1 MSIGRSRRTVGIGLG
16 GAVVLAVVAW
26 IVGSSIKSPAQIA
39 AETAAPSASAIT
51 VPVERQVLS
60 SEVIVRGTVR
70 YGSPQPV
77 VLANSTVKQSS
88 GGSTSDIVTTRPRRG
103 SKVGEGN
110 VVMSVSGR
118 PVFVLRGAQPSH
130 RDMAPGSRGPD
141 VRQLESALARMG
153 FSPGAIDGRYDGSTA
168 AAVASWYE
176 STGWAPFGPTDTQL
190 DTLRTAKATAASAR
204 DAFLQSRL
212 ATQQA
217 AHPGTPGDIAQARI
231 DLETARDA
239 VDTAQHD
246 VSSNSRSVSLAELNE
261 RRDNALAVA
270 ELAAKRGAL
279 NKALDAQAE
288 AQRTLAEAP
297 PEISASER
305 AALQAAVRQAG
316 DDVVTA
322 RADLDASQASAN
334 AMRVAGRDAV
344 AKARADV
351 VRARK
356 ALPTAR
362 RQVVLAS
369 RRLRVLQDPGDTSLQ
384 RLVTQSA
391 STEARDTAADVS
403 RLARKMGIQ
412 VPANEVL
419 FFPTLPLRVDSV
431 RARRGDTVTG
441 RVMTVSNSR
450 LAIDSSLSLN
460 DAKLVRTGAQVT
472 IEEPDLGIKASG
484 VVSAVA
490 DRPGTHKV
498 DPGRVYLEVTPKTAP
513 GQLVGASVKLTIAV
527 KSTQQAVLAVPVTA
541 LSVGADGESRLQ
553 VQLAGGR
560 TEYVTV
566 APGLAAKGLVEVR
579 PLHGR
584 LSPGDL
590 VIVGERGGTDGISP
604 SGGATGASAV
614 SGSTLPGAPGG
625 SGGAGATGGTGGATP
640 GGATSKGSSGTTSSA
655 GSTSGP

>member
-1 MSIGRSRRTVGIGLG
+1 VI
-16 GAVVLAVVAW
+16 AW
-26 IVGSSIKSPAQIA
+26 IVGGSIKSPAQIA
-39 AETAAPSASAIT
+39 AETAAPTPSSIT
-51 VPVERQVLS
+51 VPVERQKLS

-77 VLANSTVKQSS
+77 VLANSTVKQNA

-110 VVMSVSGR
+110 VAMSVSGR

-130 RDMAPGSRGPD
+130 RDMGPGSRGPD
-141 VRQLESALARMG
+141 VRQLEGALSRMG
-153 FSPGAIDGRYDGSTA
+153 FAPGPVDGRYDGQTA
-168 AAVASWYE
+168 SAVASWYE

-190 DTLRTAKATAASAR
+190 DQLRTAKAAASAAR
-204 DAFLQSRL
+204 DAFLQSKIT
-212 ATQQA
+212 TQQV
-217 AHPGTPGDIAQARI
+217 AHPALPGDIAQARI

-239 VDTAQHD
+239 VDTALHD
-246 VSSNSRSVSLAELNE
+246 VSSNTRSVSLAQMNE
-261 RRDNALAVA
+261 KRDNALGQA

-288 AQRTLAEAP
+288 AQRTLNEAP
-297 PEISASER
+297 PDITTSER

-316 DDVVTA
+316 DDVTTA
-322 RADLDASQASAN
+322 QAELNASQASAG
-334 AMRVAGRDAV
+334 ATRVAGRDAV
-344 AKARADV
+344 AKARADTL
-351 VRARK
+351 RAQRS
-356 ALPTAR
+356 LPTAR
-362 RQVVLAS
+362 RQVLLAS
-369 RRLRVLQDPGDTSLQ
+369 RRLRVLENPADTSLQ
-384 RLVTQSA
+384 RLVTRSA
-391 STEARDTAADVS
+391 SEEAHDTAADVS

-431 RARRGDTVTG
+431 RVRRGDTVNG

-460 DAKLVRTGAQVT
+460 DAKLVHTGDEVK
-472 IEEPDLGIKASG
+472 IEEPDLGIKATG
-484 VVSAVA
+484 VVSQVA

-498 DPGRVYLEVTPKTAP
+498 DPGRVYLEVVPKTAP

-527 KSTQQAVLAVPVTA
+527 KSTQQAVLAVPITA

-553 VQLAGGR
+553 VQRSGGR

-579 PLHGR
+579 PLDGK
-584 LSPGDL
+584 LAPGDL
-590 VIVGERGGTDGISP
+590 VIVGERGTAGG
-604 SGGATGASAV
+604 SGAGSGATGAGSGATGASAV
-614 SGSTLPGAPGG
+614 TGSTLPGSPGSTGSTGAKNGSTAG
-625 SGGAGATGGTGGATP
+625 SGTT
-640 GGATSKGSSGTTSSA
+640 GSSGGTTSSS
-655 GSTSGP
+655 GSSSGP